1 MVRLP
6 GRGTEL
12 LGIDRAAEA
21 RGDAGGGEHRR
32 RTRLVAFVPE
42 LGVLVTE
49 YIDARPATADELRAR
64 LPEVAALLRRIH
76 AGPEFPVPCSP
87 LGRAESYRAEAER
100 RGGAIPANYDEV
112 HAAAE
117 RIVAALPHRPV
128 PIHSDLLTA
137 NFLLGDA
144 LSLVDWEYAGMGDAR
159 FDLANFASHHELD
172 ADGERALVA
181 AYYGEATPQRLAAVR
196 LLRLLAAFWEGMWG
210 VLQASVSD
218 ARLRLRGLRGEHLGK
233 LGGGDA
239 ASSRTWSSR
248 VPVDRSLPGARAL
261 RDHRRRG
268 RRHVDR
274 LPPGA
279 ARLERRAAPR
289 SLRPDERVDVP
300 LRRAGGSAARLRVA
314 DHDDDVLGRA
324 VPRAG
329 PIGVGGV
336 RRHPAGLHAGAAGR
350 RPVARPAGRRRSGCR
365 WSCSRP
371 RRRRRASRSCRPRA

>member
-1 MVRLP
+1 MLAEALRALEPELGPPQGDPVKLDGGITNRNFRARFSDRECVVRLP

-21 RGDAGGGEHRR
+21 AATRAAASIGVGP
-32 RTRLVAFVPE
+32 RLVAFVPE

-49 YIDARPATADELRAR
+49 FIDARPATADELRAR
-64 LPEVAALLRRIH
+64 LPEVAELLRRIH

-87 LGRAESYRAEAER
+87 LARAESYRAEAER

-181 AYYGEATPQRLAAVR
+181 AYYGEATPQRVAAVR

-210 VLQASVSD
+210 VLQASVSELD
-218 ARLRLRGLRGEHLGK
+218 FDFTAYAAEHLGK
-233 LGGGDA
+233 LGGGAGFEAD
-239 ASSRTWSSR
+239 
-248 VPVDRSLPGARAL
+248 LELARA
-261 RDHRRRG
+261 R
-268 RRHVDR
+268 
-274 LPPGA
+274 
-279 ARLERRAAPR
+279 
-289 SLRPDERVDVP
+289 
-300 LRRAGGSAARLRVA
+300 
-314 DHDDDVLGRA
+314 
-324 VPRAG
+324 
-329 PIGVGGV
+329 
-336 RRHPAGLHAGAAGR
+336 
-350 RPVARPAGRRRSGCR
+350 
-365 WSCSRP
+365 
-371 RRRRRASRSCRPRA
+371 